1 MSPLHPS
8 ALFVPEIKQLLGKK
22 EYKELKQD
30 LLEINPADLAEGW
43 DRFTPFER
51 IVLFK
56 LLPIVR
62 AAELF
67 EELDVPHQTHLLSSL
82 ELGSLGPVLEDVGEA
97 TSGSLFHR
105 LPERTVRRMS
115 NMVRRAQS
123 ARPGTDVVFP
133 PNTAGSLMHTDI
145 LNLGPKMTAQQAL
158 DQVRAAS
165 RLHRTSDL
173 NVLYVTDEPGRLMGA
188 LTPQSLIAAPRDMR
202 LSQIMGPVQLIK
214 VRADVDQEE
223 AAKVFSKYKLLAAP
237 VVDQDNRLLGVLTV
251 DDILHVISQEATEDI
266 AKMAGT
272 TAEELDVATA
282 GRVARLRMPWL
293 VTTCVAEVVVGAIVH
308 RFEATLA
315 QAVALAS
322 FMPLIAAMGGNV
334 GTQSSTLCVRGLATG
349 DLAIKDWRRVTQR
362 EMLAGL
368 YMGLGYGLFVGLITG
383 AVFYSRFGLGFPVV
397 VATGVLVSM
406 TVASTLGAIQP
417 FLLTRLGLDP
427 AVAVGPLVST
437 MTDLLSVTA
446 YLSLATLA
454 LSMGWMA
461 R

>member
-8 ALFVPEIKQLLGKK
+8 ALFVPEIKQLLAQKD
-22 EYKELKQD
+22 YRELKQD

-62 AAELF
+62 ASELF
-67 EELDVPHQTHLLSSL
+67 EELDVPQQAHLFSALDL
-82 ELGSLGPVLEDVGEA
+82 GVLGPILEELGAEA
-97 TSGSLFHR
+97 AQALFHR
-105 LPERTVRRMS
+105 LPERTVRRMATI
-115 NMVRRAQS
+115 VRRAQS
-123 ARPGTDVVFP
+123 ARAERELVFP
-133 PNTAGSLMHTDI
+133 PHTAGSLMHTDI
-145 LNLGPKMTAQQAL
+145 LNLGPKLTAQQAL
-158 DQVRAAS
+158 DLVRASS
-165 RLHRTSDL
+165 RLHRMSDL
-173 NVLYVTDEPGRLMGA
+173 HVLYVTDEQGRLMGV
-188 LTPQSLIAAPRDMR
+188 LTPRSLIAAPRDMR

-214 VRADVDQEE
+214 VRADLDQEE

-272 TAEELDVATA
+272 TAEELEDASA

-293 VTTCVAEVVVGAIVH
+293 IITCLAEVGVSAIV
-308 RFEATLA
+308 RGFEHTLA

-334 GTQSSTLCVRGLATG
+334 GAQSSTLCVRGLATG
-349 DLAIKDWRRVTQR
+349 HIQPSQWRRMALR
-362 EMLAGL
+362 ELRAGI
-368 YMGLGYGLFVGLITG
+368 YMGLGYGFAVGLAASVIYWG
-383 AVFYSRFGLGFPVV
+383 RFGLAFPLVV
-397 VATGVLVSM
+397 GVGVLFSM
-406 TVASTLGAIQP
+406 TVASTMGSVEP
-417 FLLTRLGLDP
+417 FVLHHFKMDP

-446 YLSLATLA
+446 YLSLATAA
-454 LSMGWMA
+454 LSLGWL